1 MMRFFPVIAAL
12 SFATCTG
19 SALAEATDAGAADLK
34 AVLQTYLG
42 AADGVV
48 SVAVAGDAYG
58 VALDFAPL
66 IAAIPDPGVEAS
78 ISPVVFQLTDN
89 GDGTWAMTQDQ
100 AFDMA
105 VKVPGQ
111 LDMAISLGKWAG
123 TGTFDTGL
131 QTFVTS
137 STQITDITV
146 NEAMADA
153 VMGKTQVTYSVA
165 SARYESTAAAAA
177 NGGADVSATYALTGL
192 TENFTMPG
200 MGDGAAAMD
209 LSLTAE
215 SYTAS
220 SKISGLRPDAVYK
233 LIAFFVANPSEA
245 AIAAAQDGLKAILRD
260 GVPLFDHLTTTGTIT
275 AISVGSPMGTF
286 GLDAAGVTVEANGLV
301 ADGMVREAFTLSG
314 LTLPAGVVPEWAADL
329 VPLSLSLDFKLSRF
343 NLAAPVALLL
353 DTVDFVTGP
362 ADPAAFEG
370 QLMLA
375 LMPEGV
381 VDIALAPGGV
391 VAPIYDLG
399 YEAAMTAGMAAMPTG
414 TANVTLKGM
423 TALKTA
429 LAAAPEEV
437 GMQAAPMLAMAE
449 GMAKPGDN
457 GVLVWA
463 LEMTPE
469 GGMLVNGVD
478 VMAMGAQ

>member
-1 MMRFFPVIAAL
+1 
-12 SFATCTG
+12 
-19 SALAEATDAGAADLK
+19 
-34 AVLQTYLG
+34 
-42 AADGVV
+42 
-48 SVAVAGDAYG
+48 
-58 VALDFAPL
+58 
-66 IAAIPDPGVEAS
+66 
-78 ISPVVFQLTDN
+78 
-89 GDGTWAMTQDQ
+89 
-100 AFDMA
+100 
-105 VKVPGQ
+105 
-111 LDMAISLGKWAG
+111 MAISLGKWAG

-131 QTFVTS
+131 QAFVTS

-146 NEAMADA
+146 NEAIADA

-165 SARYESTAAAAA
+165 RARYESTAAAAA

-245 AIAAAQDGLKAILRD
+245 
-260 GVPLFDHLTTTGTIT
+260 
-275 AISVGSPMGTF
+275 PMGTF

-329 VPLSLSLDFKLSRF
+329 VPSSLSLDFKLSRF
-343 NLAAPVALLL
+343 NLAAPFALLL

-362 ADPAAFEG
+362 ANPAAFEG

-457 GVLVWA
+457 GALVWA